1 MEQPLTSRHLWSR
14 QETLRRTEGKPG
26 ALLLTGN
33 GAQVQVVP
41 DHLLELV
48 VQRTFLE
55 LQAEVVTQVCIQHL
69 ACEEDNTS
77 GSVQYSTVHT
87 HNVHLH
93 SPRTFLNSRDLKMHY
108 HQCVDENHLKPLL
121 N

>member
-55 LQAEVVTQVCIQHL
+55 LQAEVVTQVCIQNL
-69 ACEEDNTS
+69 ACGEEKHL
-77 GSVQYSTVHT
+77 GQHSTMSEGTHT
-87 HNVHLH
+87 THRTFTKRNLDH
-93 SPRTFLNSRDLKMHY
+93 PQTFLNSREL
-108 HQCVDENHLKPLL
+108 
-121 N
+121 